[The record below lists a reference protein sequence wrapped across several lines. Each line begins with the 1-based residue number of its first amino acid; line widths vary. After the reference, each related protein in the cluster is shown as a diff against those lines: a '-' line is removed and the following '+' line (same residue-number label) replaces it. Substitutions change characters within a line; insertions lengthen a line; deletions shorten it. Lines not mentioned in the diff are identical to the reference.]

1 MTHPSRL
8 PALLKNPLVI
18 LLAEHAVLIGLIVRL
33 FLAWFLPWLMD
44 DGKLLPEVSYTDI
57 DFYVFTDAA
66 RYIQLGQ
73 SPFDRHTYRY
83 TPFLAELLAHLP
95 HREVGRHLFCVADAL
110 CGWIIVQFRRK
121 ARRNAPQN
129 NVQVVS
135 VSNKEQTTWEL
146 LQDGLWW
153 CYNPLAINI
162 CTRGSSESLMVLLPV
177 LLTVWLVSS
186 SSGIGTDGQPRRPDM
201 VQAVMA
207 GVSHGIAIHSK
218 LYPIIY
224 TLSFMAY
231 LSTRNDPLTTKTTKT
246 NSFPWTEPLRLVRL
260 IGIWVSRL
268 FQPVPL
274 LFMCVSLLTF
284 AGLTYLAVLWY
295 GEIALQEGL
304 LYHFSRVDHRHN
316 YSMYWY
322 WIYLARAR
330 MTSNLQVMG
339 RILLLPQVVLLVYSS
354 LGLAPF
360 HLGLAIFVQTFLFV
374 THNKVITAQYFTWY
388 LCLLPLC
395 TDVLRLTVRV
405 QRSVVLLLFSIG
417 IWLGS
422 AYCLEM
428 QGMAVHKWVWC
439 ASVLFFLANVNL
451 LGALLRSTSESSSS
465 LSVGATGRGT
475 SKKSD

>member
-1 MTHPSRL
+1 MTQPSRSRTS
-8 PALLKNPLVI
+8 ALLKNPIVI
-18 LLAEHAVLIGLIVRL
+18 LLAEHSVLIGLLLRL

-44 DGKLLPEVSYTDI
+44 DGRLLPEVSYTDI

-66 RYIQLGQ
+66 HYIQKGQ
-73 SPFDRHTYRY
+73 SPYDRHTYRY

-95 HREVGRHLFCVADAL
+95 HREVGRHLFCIADAL
-110 CGWIIVQFRRK
+110 CGWIIVQFRRR
-121 ARRNAPQN
+121 ARQRHAATGII
-129 NVQVVS
+129 VS
-135 VSNKEQTTWEL
+135 QEQTTWEK

-177 LLTVWLVSS
+177 LLTFWLVSS
-186 SSGIGTDGQPRRPDM
+186 SGIGRDGQQCRPTIS
-201 VQAVMA
+201 QAVIA
-207 GVSHGIAIHSK
+207 GVSHGVAIHSK

-224 TLSFMAY
+224 TLSFMAF
-231 LSTRNDPLTTKTTKT
+231 LATRNDPLTTKSTS
-246 NSFPWTEPLRLVRL
+246 NNFPWTEPIRLFRL
-260 IGIWVSRL
+260 IGIWMSRL
-268 FQPVPL
+268 FRPVPL
-274 LFMCVSLLTF
+274 IFLFVSLLTF

-330 MTSNLQVMG
+330 MASNLQFMG
-339 RILLLPQVVLLVYSS
+339 RILLLPQFVLLVYSS

-360 HLGLAIFVQTFLFV
+360 HLGLAIFVQTYLFV

-405 QRSVVLLLFSIG
+405 QRSVVLLLLSIG

-428 QGMAVHKWVWC
+428 QGMAVHKWVWS
-439 ASVLFFLANVNL
+439 ASVWFFLANVNL
-451 LGALLRSTSESSSS
+451 MGALLRSTPVPLVSTAGEPK
-465 LSVGATGRGT
+465 TTT
-475 SKKSD
+475 SKKSE